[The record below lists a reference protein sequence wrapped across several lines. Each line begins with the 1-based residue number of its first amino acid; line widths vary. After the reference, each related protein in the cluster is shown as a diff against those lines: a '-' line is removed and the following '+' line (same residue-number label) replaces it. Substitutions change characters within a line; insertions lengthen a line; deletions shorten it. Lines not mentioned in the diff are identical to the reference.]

1 MMIKRYTAA
10 FLIPIEVN
18 KTQGESDWEFGSP
31 RRLSKKVVEQ
41 LISALRLDFNKLYS
55 GIKKFVRDNIGM
67 SIFLDDDDEVV
78 KFTFRF
84 PGIC

>member
-1 MMIKRYTAA
+1 M
-10 FLIPIEVN
+10 
-18 KTQGESDWEFGSP
+18 
-31 RRLSKKVVEQ
+31 
-41 LISALRLDFNKLYS
+41 ISALRLDFIKLYS
-55 GIKKFVRDNIGM
+55 VIKKFVGDNIGM